1 MLDRNNLVA
10 LMKQVAKADPSAPV
24 AYSFGD
30 KQLSYEAL
38 NETLRNEL
46 NELAGTYAQY
56 RENKNLIFSMIE
68 ETLDEV
74 LPKKV
79 TQKYDQFAEVKQ
91 FAQGDKPVFR
101 RPLNTRA
108 RAKQFV
114 TRVGLAGIYEVFK
127 LGPAERE
134 SFEVRTSAI
143 GGAAQIGF
151 EEFLDGRVDFAEV
164 TRIIMEGMDELI
176 YKEVAAALKASIN
189 QLPPANRVA
198 AAGFDEAAM
207 DRLIQIASAYG
218 TPTIYCTYE
227 FAVKMIP
234 QEAWRYTE
242 AMKTE
247 LWNTGRLANY
257 KNTKVIILEQGFE
270 DETNTRKVIDPGYC
284 WVLPTGVD
292 GKPVKIAFEGNTIVD
307 EFNNYDRSREVQVY
321 KKVGVTAILANNI
334 CCYVDTSLLGQMMT
348 WHLDGVTGE
357 VITYDGRPSGSIP
370 EDADGSSSDS
380 GNGGSSAGDQ
390 GNG

>member
-1 MLDRNNLVA
+1 MALDKNNLVA

-30 KQLSYEAL
+30 QQLSYEAL
-38 NETLRNEL
+38 NETLRNEM
-46 NELAGTYAQY
+46 NELAGTYALY

-68 ETLDEV
+68 ETLDEI

-79 TQKYDQFAEVKQ
+79 AQQYEQFAETKT

-114 TRVGLAGIYEVFK
+114 TRVGLNGIYEVFK

-164 TRIIMEGMDELI
+164 TKIIMEGMDELI

-198 AAGFDEAAM
+198 AAGFDENAM

-227 FAVKMIP
+227 FAVRMIP

-242 AMKTE
+242 SMKSE
-247 LWNTGRLANY
+247 LWNTGRLASY
-257 KNTKVIILEQGFE
+257 KGTKVVIIEQGFE

-284 WVLPTGVD
+284 WIIPTGAD
-292 GKPVKIAFEGNTIVD
+292 GKPVKIAFEGGTIVQ
-307 EFNNYDRSREVQVY
+307 EFTNVDQSRELQVY
-321 KKVGVTAILANNI
+321 KKVGVTCILANNI
-334 CCYVDTSLLGQMMT
+334 CCYCDTALLGQMYT
-348 WHLDGVTGE
+348 WNLNGVSGN
-357 VITYDGRPSGSIP
+357 VKTYDGRASV
-370 EDADGSSSDS
+370 
-380 GNGGSSAGDQ
+380 
-390 GNG
+390 

>member
-1 MLDRNNLVA
+1 MLDRANLVA

-24 AYSFGD
+24 AYSYGD
-30 KQLSYEAL
+30 QQLSYAAL

-79 TQKYDQFAEVKQ
+79 EQSYNQFAEVKQ

-114 TRVGLAGIYEVFK
+114 TRVGLAGIYEVCK
-127 LGPAERE
+127 LGPAEKE
-134 SFEVRTSAI
+134 AFEVRTSAI

-198 AAGFDEAAM
+198 AVGFDEGAM

-234 QEAWRYTE
+234 NEAWRYTE

-247 LWNTGRLANY
+247 LWNTGRLATY
-257 KNTKVIILEQGFE
+257 KGTKVIILEQGFE

-284 WVLPTGVD
+284 WVIPTGVD
-292 GKPVKIAFEGNTIVD
+292 GKPVKIAFEGGTIVD

-334 CCYVDTSLLGQMMT
+334 CCYVDTSLLGQMIN
-348 WHLDGVTGE
+348 WNLNGVDGN
-357 VITYDGRPSGSIP
+357 IATYDGRKSGYL
-370 EDADGSSSDS
+370 DGGVSDDQPIS
-380 GNGGSSAGDQ
+380 GQNP
-390 GNG
+390 

>member
-1 MLDRNNLVA
+1 MALDRNNLVA

-30 KQLSYEAL
+30 KQLSYEDMNA
-38 NETLRNEL
+38 TLRNEL
-46 NELAGTYAQY
+46 NELAGTYSLY

-79 TQKYDQFAEVKQ
+79 IQQYDQFAEVKT

-101 RPLNTRA
+101 RPYTNRN
-108 RAKQFV
+108 RAKQFI

-127 LGPAERE
+127 LGPTENE

-164 TRIIMEGMDELI
+164 TKIIMEGMDELI
-176 YKEVAAALKASIN
+176 YKEVAAALKASVN

-207 DRLIQIASAYG
+207 DRLITIASAYG

-247 LWNTGRLANY
+247 LWNTGRLATY
-257 KNTKVIILEQGFE
+257 KGTKVIILEQGFE
-270 DETNTRKVIDPGYC
+270 DETNTRKVIDPGYA
-284 WVLPTGVD
+284 WVIPTGAD
-292 GKPVKIAFEGNTIVD
+292 GKPVKIAFEGGTIVD
-307 EFNNYDRSREVQVY
+307 EYTNYDRSREIQVY
-321 KKVGVTAILANNI
+321 KKVGVTCILANNI
-334 CCYVDTSLLGQMMT
+334 CAYVDTSLLGQMLT
-348 WHLDGVTGE
+348 WNLNGVDQ
-357 VITYDGRPSGSIP
+357 VFTYDGRKSGQPSSIVV
-370 EDADGSSSDS
+370 G
-380 GNGGSSAGDQ
+380 GNKAPAEGQ
-390 GNG
+390 TP

>member
-1 MLDRNNLVA
+1 MLDRKNLVA
-10 LMKQVAKADPSAPV
+10 LMKQVAKADPSAPTS
-24 AYSFGD
+24 YSFNG
-30 KQLSYEAL
+30 QNLSYEAM
-38 NETLRNEL
+38 NETLRAEL
-46 NELAGTYAQY
+46 NELAGNYSLY
-56 RENKNLIFSMIE
+56 RENRNLIFSMIE

-79 TQKYDQFAEVKQ
+79 IQQYDQFAEVKT

-101 RPLNTRA
+101 RPLSQRN

-114 TRVGLAGIYEVFK
+114 TRVGLAGMYEVFK
-127 LGPAERE
+127 LGPAENE

-143 GGAAQIGF
+143 DGAAQFGF

-164 TRIIMEGMDELI
+164 TKIIMDCMDELI

-207 DRLIQIASAYG
+207 DRLIMIAAAYG

-227 FAVKMIP
+227 FAVRMIP

-247 LWNTGRLANY
+247 LWNTGRLASY
-257 KNTKVIILEQGFE
+257 KGTKVVILEQGFE
-270 DETNTRKVIDPGYC
+270 DETNTRKVIDPGYA
-284 WVLPTGVD
+284 WIIPTGAD
-292 GKPVKIAFEGNTIVD
+292 GKPVKIAFEGGTIVD
-307 EFNNYDRSREVQVY
+307 EYTNYDRSREIQVY
-321 KKVGVTAILANNI
+321 KKVGVVCMLANNI
-334 CCYVDTSLLGQMMT
+334 CAYCDTSLLGRMNT
-348 WHLDGVTGE
+348 WHLDGVTGK
-357 VITYDGRPSGSIP
+357 VATYDGRLTGTLK
-370 EDADGSSSDS
+370 
-380 GNGGSSAGDQ
+380 
-390 GNG
+390 